1 MAKYVLALD
10 QGTTSSRAIVFDH
23 HGAIVTVA
31 QQEFP
36 QIYPAPGLV
45 EHDPEA
51 IWSSQLAVAREALKK
66 AGASASDVAAIGI
79 TNQRETTLVWEKSTG
94 KPVFNA
100 IVWQSRLTVPIC
112 EALTAKGFD
121 KEIRARTGL
130 VTDAYFSGTK
140 VKWILDNVPGAR
152 EKADRGELL
161 FGNVDTFLM
170 WRLSKGRVHVTD
182 PSNASRTLM
191 YNIYERKWDDTIL
204 SELGVPHSMLPTVM
218 PSSAVYGET
227 DAEFFGAPI
236 KMAGDAGDQQAATF
250 GQACFDVGMAKNTY
264 GTGCFMLMNT
274 GNKGVPSQNGLLTT
288 IGWGIGNET
297 VYALEG
303 SIFITGAAVQWLRD
317 GLGIIRASSEVE
329 ALAADVPDNGGV
341 YFVPAFVGL
350 GAPYWDPYARGTIV
364 GLTRGSTS
372 SHIARATLESMC
384 YQTRDVIEAMTAD
397 SGVHVKTLRVDGG
410 AVVNNLLMQFQADIL
425 GVPVQ
430 RPKVAETT
438 ALGAAY
444 LAGLA
449 VSFWESPQE
458 VAEHWAIDRTFDPK
472 MSTEQREELYA
483 NWKHAVQRAQG
494 WAQPTKQAAPA

>member
-10 QGTTSSRAIVFDH
+10 QGTTSSRAIVFNH
-23 HGAIVTVA
+23 EGLIVSVA

-51 IWSSQLAVAREALKK
+51 IWSSQLAVAREAMKK

-79 TNQRETTLVWEKSTG
+79 TNQRETTVLWDKNTG

-112 EALTAKGFD
+112 DELKAKGFD

-140 VKWILDNVPGAR
+140 VKWILDNVSGVRAR
-152 EKADRGELL
+152 AERGEIL
-161 FGNVDTFLM
+161 FGNIDTFLM
-170 WRLSKGRVHVTD
+170 WRLSKGRIHVTD

-191 YNIYERKWDDTIL
+191 YNIYKGEWDDVIL
-204 SELGVPHSMLPTVM
+204 KELGVPRSVLPTVKA
-218 PSSAVYGET
+218 SSEVYGET
-227 DAEFFGAPI
+227 DPEFFGGAI

-250 GQACFDVGMAKNTY
+250 GQACYEVGMSKNTY
-264 GTGCFMLMNT
+264 GTGNFMLMNT

-288 IGWGIGNET
+288 IGWRLGDGPT
-297 VYALEG
+297 VYCLEG
-303 SIFITGAAVQWLRD
+303 SVFITGAAVQWLRD
-317 GLGIIRASSEVE
+317 SLKAIKSSGDVE
-329 ALAADVPDNGGV
+329 ALAGSVSDNGGV

-350 GAPYWDPYARGTIV
+350 GAPYWDSYARGTIV
-364 GLTRGSTS
+364 GLTRGSEVG
-372 SHIARATLESMC
+372 HIARATLESMC
-384 YQTRDVIEAMTAD
+384 YQSRAVLEAMTAD

-430 RPKVAETT
+430 RPQVAETT

-449 VSFWESPQE
+449 TGFWGSAKE
-458 VAEHWAIDRTFDPK
+458 VAEHWALDRTFEPK
-472 MSTEQREELYA
+472 MGADQREKLYA
-483 NWKHAVQRAQG
+483 DWKRAVERSRNWE
-494 WAQPTKQAAPA
+494 QA